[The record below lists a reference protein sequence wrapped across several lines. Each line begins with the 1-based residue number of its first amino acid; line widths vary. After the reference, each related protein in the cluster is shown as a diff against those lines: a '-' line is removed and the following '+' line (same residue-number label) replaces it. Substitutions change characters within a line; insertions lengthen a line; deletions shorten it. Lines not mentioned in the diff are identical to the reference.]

1 MKRLALLL
9 TLLLSFSFALTPAQE
24 ARVQRLGDGLRC
36 PVCRG
41 LPITESPN
49 QISAQMLSQ
58 VRDQVAAGRSD
69 SQIHD
74 YFAARFGGSVL
85 LDPPKSGLNLALW
98 ALPAAALL
106 GGAWLLARYLKGAGS
121 QPEQSDPELLS
132 RVRRDLESGTREA
145 RE

>member
-1 MKRLALLL
+1 MKLIRLLPLLL
-9 TLLLSFSFALTPAQE
+9 VLLLSITHALTPAQE
-24 ARVQRLGDGLRC
+24 ARVQRLGSGLRC

-49 QISAQMLSQ
+49 EISAQMLAQ

-69 SQIHD
+69 GQIHD

-106 GGAWLLARYLKGAGS
+106 IGAWLLARYLRDAGS

-132 RVRRDLESGTREA
+132 RVRRDVESRE
-145 RE
+145 